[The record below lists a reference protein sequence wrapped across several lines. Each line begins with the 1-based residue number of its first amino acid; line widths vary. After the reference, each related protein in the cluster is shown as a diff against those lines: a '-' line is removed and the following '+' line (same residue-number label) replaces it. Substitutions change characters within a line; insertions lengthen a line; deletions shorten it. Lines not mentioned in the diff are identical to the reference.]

1 MIKRRIPKSIAPAET
16 LKEHSFTALH
26 GINNTTAP
34 TIRDNVYD
42 ITNMDVNLDGSLSIR
57 KPLIYKDNYYTEADV
72 STTQTVKYLFDSETL
87 IKFTTDSNEYV
98 SFAIKLKNDSE
109 FKPIS
114 IYDSNNN
121 DLLEKSFG
129 IFKEHGEINVIN
141 TVDSSIISGIFVNL
155 KTFASGKYNPHMD
168 SELSENWHPRYFKIV
183 KENGTFKAIYIEPE
197 IPTII
202 ASETISLNY
211 NTTSNYTYSVKDDY
225 QSSVVGVS
233 SILPFVPVSKTLENI
248 SNITVEEL
256 TQSKNFVTFSRMSET
271 NTYKKYVLKAFL
283 NFKKNISEN
292 CYCVWEKS
300 YDGISWVVP
309 NDFLNRF
316 ETEQIDIKDDTVVY
330 ESLTETVNTVKR
342 VDFCNMSKY
351 IKDDT
356 DSINSRPDVLI
367 LDELDSATYRFRVV
381 ILNRLNNLK
390 INDFKITT
398 DLTELYEIPLSSYED
413 FKNFYIKAE
422 YTIDR
427 DIEFDHSKLKFIYS
441 TSSNAS
447 DDISTNMKGV
457 QSSPPTLEEDGYL
470 TEDYNYKKYTIN
482 FKNVKLSSG
491 YAAQVLFIKFALTY
505 GSSILKTDTVKVA
518 VYYTDEFLNS
528 LEAKSVTDFEQD
540 TTYKLTFVN
549 SRSFTL
555 QLTPKVGNLI
565 ENVKKIVNGYESNN
579 IYKFS
584 LDGSTAYYDY
594 DKFVKELDKSYITH
608 TIQGGVDIPD
618 STFTISEHP
627 CFPDGVYEYVTY
639 LDLSIAVKFNDIN
652 LVNFSRSSVVDSSDL
667 KYKFIVQA
675 VTPDGVTVK
684 NPKYF
689 KVPYYTD
696 SKHFTKIVGDSGN
709 FMLAWNT
716 PNIPDTD
723 KFSYVCYRQ
732 NSAVEN
738 PKFLLTLIKARAIKK
753 TTTDYQYENEPLEIL
768 NNYYWED
775 NHQIILTKPSVY
787 DGVRNIASYSSELPD
802 LNDSIKYTIPY
813 FFLGQAQWSAVLAN
827 NTELLDNEIP
837 NTVTGKKLYHNHRI
851 FTYGAKF
858 KNCIYVTDV
867 DSFNTPIFN
876 VIDLNASEHS
886 VVTTLVP
893 WRNYLIAA
901 TNNSIYLIKET
912 EAGFVSKL
920 VNTYIGIPEEDS
932 KTCLSIL
939 NSIVFKSG
947 TKIYSLQPSVY
958 SNDDSILNITEI
970 SKPIA
975 EKVILG
981 DYHNFAFSTEQAY
994 YLFTQ
999 SENKTVCLKYEFSR
1013 NLWTKHV
1020 YNINLIDY
1028 HIKNIE
1034 NITVLQDNLTEFSI
1048 EKDYETDKAYTYGDI
1063 FTFKNGIPIIT
1074 PIEFSFDS
1082 GQKIDDLSKTKQF
1095 VESKIMLATLHDKDT
1110 FPLNVDVYIDGLE
1123 YKQMHFDAATDAA
1136 MWKTSEKDVLTLS
1149 SNLDSE
1155 NKNLF
1160 NVMRQ
1165 MILRYSGKGRTIR
1178 HVISGNSCFN
1188 FKFYVLYYR
1197 YKITHNKQ

>member
-16 LKEHSFTALH
+16 LKEHSFTAIH

-34 TIRDNVYD
+34 TVRDNVYD

-57 KPLIYKDNYYTEADV
+57 KPLIYKDNYYTESNA
-72 STTQTVKYLFDSETL
+72 STVQTVKYLFDSETL
-87 IKFTTDSNEYV
+87 IKFTTIDEHV
-98 SFAIKLKNDSE
+98 SFAVKLKNDSE
-109 FKPIS
+109 FKPIT

-121 DLLEKSFG
+121 DLLENSFG
-129 IFKEHGEINVIN
+129 IFKEYGEINVIN

-168 SELSENWHPRYFKIV
+168 SELSENWHPRYFKII
-183 KENGTFKAIYIEPE
+183 KENNTFKAIYIEPE

-211 NTTSNYTYSVKDDY
+211 NTISNYTYSVKDDY
-225 QSSVVGVS
+225 QSSVVSTS
-233 SILPFVPVSKTLENI
+233 SILPFVPVSKNLENL

-256 TQSKNFVTFSRMSET
+256 TQSKNFVTFSSMSET

-309 NDFLNRF
+309 NDFLDRF
-316 ETEQIDIKDDTVVY
+316 ETEQIDIKDDTIAY
-330 ESLTETVNTVKR
+330 ESLTETVNPVKR
-342 VDFCNMSKY
+342 INFCNMSKY

-356 DSINSRPDVLI
+356 DLIESRPDVLI
-367 LDELDSATYRFRVV
+367 LDELDSATYRFRIV
-381 ILNRLNNLK
+381 ILNRLSSLK

-398 DLTELYEIPLSSYED
+398 DLTELYEVPLNSYED

-427 DIEFDHSKLKFIYS
+427 NIEFDHSKLKFIYS
-441 TSSNAS
+441 TSSNES
-447 DDISTNMKGV
+447 DGVPINMQGV

-482 FKNVKLSSG
+482 FKKVKLSSG
-491 YAAQVLFIKFALTY
+491 YAAQVFFIKFALTY
-505 GSSILKTDTVKVA
+505 GSSILKTDTIKVA

-528 LEAKSVTDFEQD
+528 LEAQSVADFEQD
-540 TTYKLTFVN
+540 CIYDLTFKD
-549 SRSFTL
+549 SRNLTL

-565 ENVKKIVNGYESNN
+565 ENVKKIVNDYESNN

-594 DKFVKELDKSYITH
+594 DKFIKELDKSYITH
-608 TIQGGVDIPD
+608 ALQGGVDISD
-618 STFTISEHP
+618 STFIISGHP
-627 CFPDGVYEYVTY
+627 CFPDGEYEYVTY
-639 LDLSIAVKFNDIN
+639 LDLYINVKFDDVP
-652 LVNFSRSSVVDSSDL
+652 LATFSRSDVLGSSDL
-667 KYKFIVQA
+667 NHKFIVHA
-675 VTPDGVTVK
+675 ITPDGTIVK

-689 KVPYYTD
+689 KIPYYTD
-696 SKHFTKIVGDSGN
+696 TKHFTKITGDSGN

-716 PNIPDTD
+716 PNISDAN
-723 KFSYVCYRQ
+723 KFSYICYRQ
-732 NSAVEN
+732 NIAVEN
-738 PKFLLTLIKARAIKK
+738 PNFLLTLIKARAIKK
-753 TTTDYQYENEPLEIL
+753 TVSDYQYENEPLEIL
-768 NNYYWED
+768 NGYRWQD
-775 NHQIILTKPSVY
+775 DRQIILTKPSVY
-787 DGVRNIASYSSELPD
+787 DGVRNIASYLNELPELD
-802 LNDSIKYTIPY
+802 IKYTIPY
-813 FFLGQAQWSAVLAN
+813 FFLGQAQWSAIIAN

-837 NTVTGKKLYHNHRI
+837 NTATGKKLYHNHRI
-851 FTYGAKF
+851 FTYGANF
-858 KNCIYVTDV
+858 KNCIYVTDA
-867 DSFNTPIFN
+867 DSFNTPMFN

-886 VVTTLVP
+886 VVTTLIP

-939 NSIVFKSG
+939 NSIIFKSG

-975 EKVILG
+975 EKVIIG
-981 DYHNFAFSTEQAY
+981 NYHNFAFSTEQAY

-999 SENKTVCLKYEFSR
+999 FGDKTMCLKYEFSR
-1013 NLWTKHV
+1013 NLWTKYV

-1034 NITVLQDNLTEFSI
+1034 NISVLQDNLTEFSI
-1048 EKDYETDKAYTYGDI
+1048 EKDYETDELYKYGDI
-1063 FTFKNGIPIIT
+1063 FTFENNIPIIT

-1095 VESKIMLATLHDKDT
+1095 VESKIMFATLHDKDT
-1110 FPLNVDVYIDGLE
+1110 FPLNVDVYINGLE

-1155 NKNLF
+1155 HKNLF

-1165 MILRYSGKGRTIR
+1165 MILRYSGKGKTIR
-1178 HVISGNSCFN
+1178 HVISGSSCFN

-1197 YKITHNKQ
+1197 YKNTHNKQ